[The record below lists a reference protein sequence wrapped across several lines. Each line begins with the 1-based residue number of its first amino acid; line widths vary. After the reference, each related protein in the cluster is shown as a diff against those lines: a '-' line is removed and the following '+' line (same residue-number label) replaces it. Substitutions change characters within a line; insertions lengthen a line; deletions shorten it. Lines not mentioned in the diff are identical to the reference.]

1 MWGYL
6 AFILRPLNSSG
17 YMGME
22 LSTPLGDT
30 CSKIC
35 ELVPLGVVGRRLCG
49 ISSCY
54 SNCSEVSSISSS
66 VSLSHLI
73 CWDCL
78 SDSLLWLPS
87 LCAGR
92 QLCWLRLASG
102 VTINIVVGKKNNKW
116 NIPVCHE
123 QRKSSHTSEELCSV
137 SWNPVNFYWLS
148 FSFYW
153 KMKELGLDM
162 QVRSNMGLDQKCQ
175 H

>member
-102 VTINIVVGKKNNKW
+102 VTINIVVGKKKTTNG
-116 NIPVCHE
+116 IFQFVMSRGRVPTPQRSCARFHE
-123 QRKSSHTSEELCSV
+123 IQLISTDSPSASTGRWRNLV
-137 SWNPVNFYWLS
+137 
-148 FSFYW
+148 
-153 KMKELGLDM
+153 
-162 QVRSNMGLDQKCQ
+162 
-175 H
+175 

>member
-6 AFILRPLNSSG
+6 AFILRPLNSPG
-17 YMGME
+17 YMGIE

-30 CSKIC
+30 YSKIC
-35 ELVPLGVVGRRLCG
+35 ELVPLGVVGRHLCG

-54 SNCSEVSSISSS
+54 SNCSEVSSTSSKAQSTS

-92 QLCWLRLASG
+92 QLCWLRLGSG
-102 VTINIVVGKKNNKW
+102 VTINTVVGKKKKKKG
-116 NIPVCHE
+116 IFLFVMSRGRVPTPQRSCAQFHE
-123 QRKSSHTSEELCSV
+123 IQLISTDSPSASAGRWRNLV
-137 SWNPVNFYWLS
+137 
-148 FSFYW
+148 
-153 KMKELGLDM
+153 
-162 QVRSNMGLDQKCQ
+162 
-175 H
+175 